1 VDTNII
7 IEAFRAHCWNAVTTH
22 FTVET
27 VETCYEEAMTGDP
40 LRPDYIAVDAAQFR
54 NGLRKRHAIVR
65 EQRAQ
70 LVVRLAY
77 KEGLDA
83 GEIDLFAHAL
93 GRSDAWIAS
102 CADRAAVYAA
112 LELGWEDRFVSLEA
126 IYFSIFIQMT
136 VNRATESIE
145 EVSEDVEEI
154 QEEVEEISEDVE
166 DISEDVEEVQE
177 DVKEIGEDVEE
188 ISKDVDK
195 IQEDAVLDDRIDEKQ
210 NQVLENIEVQ
220 LQKLLRDI
228 ETLKK

>member
-1 VDTNII
+1 MSQSSKENRSKFADASTKWLGSIPSLIVHTVIFLGTFALILLGFPADKVLLIL
-7 IEAFRAHCWNAVTTH
+7 TT
-22 FTVET
+22 
-27 VETCYEEAMTGDP
+27 
-40 LRPDYIAVDAAQFR
+40 
-54 NGLRKRHAIVR
+54 
-65 EQRAQ
+65 
-70 LVVRLAY
+70 
-77 KEGLDA
+77 
-83 GEIDLFAHAL
+83 
-93 GRSDAWIAS
+93 
-102 CADRAAVYAA
+102 
-112 LELGWEDRFVSLEA
+112 FVSLEA

-154 QEEVEEISEDVE
+154 QEEVGEISEDVE
-166 DISEDVEEVQE
+166 EISEDVEEVQE

>member
-1 VDTNII
+1 MDQPPKENRSRFADISTRWLGSIPSLIVHTVIFLA
-7 IEAFRAHCWNAVTTH
+7 AFGFILAGSPTDEVLLILTT
-22 FTVET
+22 
-27 VETCYEEAMTGDP
+27 
-40 LRPDYIAVDAAQFR
+40 
-54 NGLRKRHAIVR
+54 
-65 EQRAQ
+65 
-70 LVVRLAY
+70 
-77 KEGLDA
+77 
-83 GEIDLFAHAL
+83 
-93 GRSDAWIAS
+93 
-102 CADRAAVYAA
+102 
-112 LELGWEDRFVSLEA
+112 FVSLEA

-154 QEEVEEISEDVE
+154 QEEVGEISEDVE

>member
-1 VDTNII
+1 MNRSNKENRSKFADISTKWLGSVPSLIVHTII
-7 IEAFRAHCWNAVTTH
+7 FIAAFALIFAGLPADKVLLTLTT
-22 FTVET
+22 
-27 VETCYEEAMTGDP
+27 
-40 LRPDYIAVDAAQFR
+40 
-54 NGLRKRHAIVR
+54 
-65 EQRAQ
+65 
-70 LVVRLAY
+70 
-77 KEGLDA
+77 
-83 GEIDLFAHAL
+83 
-93 GRSDAWIAS
+93 
-102 CADRAAVYAA
+102 
-112 LELGWEDRFVSLEA
+112 FVSLEA

-145 EVSEDVEEI
+145 EVGEDVEEI

-166 DISEDVEEVQE
+166 EISEDVEEVQE

-210 NQVLENIEVQ
+210 SQVLENIEVQ